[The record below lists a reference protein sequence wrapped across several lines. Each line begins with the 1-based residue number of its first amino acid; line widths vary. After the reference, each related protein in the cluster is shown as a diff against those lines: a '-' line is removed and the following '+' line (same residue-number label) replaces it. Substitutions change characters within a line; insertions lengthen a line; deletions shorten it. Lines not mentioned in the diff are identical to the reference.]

1 MFTLRRKIGILEM
14 ANIGVAKAS
23 YYADLSVKKYE
34 NEAVK
39 ATERIASKKSKSS
52 AGERVSFS
60 NMEERLR
67 FDIATKNG
75 AIRSMSVAQGY
86 LLATAHALDS
96 GKYLLK
102 KLHDLAVEAS
112 NSDLTAEEL
121 ATLDVGAE
129 ILGDEFHKHMT
140 TANYKGLRV
149 FQENDHELSIGT
161 GLENGSIQ
169 IGVGMIE
176 YDDLYDHINSP
187 ENYIETGETYEIIE
201 PLSDDQKETILA
213 RTEGLTADSL
223 VVGAQFT
230 VLGISPSADGAGIR
244 ANDLWYRDGDGSVP
258 FDTTSVVS
266 HASTF
271 VGGYLDIDI
280 TDNAEVSDNFNV
292 ISGDGSVG
300 TISINADGV
309 VSYTDL
315 IDGLVKT
322 IEIGEV
328 DATRDGQN
336 GRALRINLYADASIP
351 GTSDVSNGDFSNGNT
366 NWNVFNDAVDFGS
379 TFTVNGHEIP
389 TPSEAVMATA
399 TLVDY
404 DNGPGGV
411 NDPQGYIPPNNDDY
425 ILNPA
430 SSPSFSVTTGANYL
444 NLNTGSF
451 TFDRGR
457 NMIFDLENF
466 ANNRTMIVD
475 LEGFA
480 NLTDTFSANLT
491 IDFGSWTK
499 SGGTYNFSDNDPG
512 SSISLDFTDKTVNE
526 VVGLIDDITG
536 LSAQLVDTN
545 GDGSSY
551 GVEISSANTGF
562 ENGFRISGSG
572 AADDERWTTPSVPAS
587 HSYSN
592 SFTQLA
598 SELYSA
604 NLTIDFG
611 SWTESGGTYTFS
623 DSDPGSSISLDFNEK
638 TVSEVVDLI
647 NGISD
652 IGATLVEVGGGSSHN
667 VRISGDREGLQ
678 EGFRIS
684 GSGAAADERWTTPSE
699 PATHTYSTNFEQLAT
714 DDYGGAILHGP
725 AMVSD
730 VFEATEGDFLKLNYR
745 ADGFGDWYHVA
756 SYLVDSAGNITMALN
771 EYGRQTENPTT
782 DWQAFSVEVPYSDD
796 FQFVFI
802 NGTWDQSQ
810 GLVAGASMQIDDIR
824 AENPYDIT
832 DSAVQQLMRSINYSS
847 SSNDQEYV
855 KDVAL
860 EANDGTTT
868 LSDTSRIFNT
878 EFEYK
883 IMIAPTMDLER
894 PVSTGASNN
903 LGSDGSR
910 DPYVIVSKVDEV
922 RDRIDVAKAM
932 VNAQHKVLEEAINSA
947 TDVRAE
953 FFWGEDAISNHE
965 AFAETAYFAKQQIMQ
980 DSAAAILAQAN
991 MNQGGLMQ
999 LVNT

>member
-1 MFTLRRKIGILEM
+1 M

-34 NEAVK
+34 TEAVK
-39 ATERIASKKSKSS
+39 ATDRIASNKSKSS

-60 NMEERLR
+60 NMEDRLR
-67 FDIATKNG
+67 LDIATKNG

-86 LLATAHALDS
+86 LLATAHALEA
-96 GKYLLK
+96 GNYLLK
-102 KLHDLAVEAS
+102 KIHDLAVEAS
-112 NSDLTAEEL
+112 DGDLTAEEL
-121 ATLDVGAE
+121 STLDAGAE
-129 ILGDEFHKHMT
+129 ILADDFHRHMT
-140 TANYKGLRV
+140 TSNYKGKLV
-149 FQENDHELSIGT
+149 FQENDHEISIGT
-161 GLENGSIQ
+161 GSENGAIK

-176 YDDLYDHINSP
+176 YDDFYDHINSP
-187 ENYIETGETYEIIE
+187 ENYIRSGITYEIIE
-201 PLSDDQKETILA
+201 PLSDDQKESILA
-213 RTEGLTADSL
+213 RTEGLTADAL

-230 VLGISPSADGAGIR
+230 VLEISPSADGAGIR
-244 ANDLWYRDGDGSVP
+244 ANDLWYTDGDGSVP

-266 HASTF
+266 HASSF
-271 VGGYLDIDI
+271 GGGYLDIEI
-280 TDNAEVSDNFNV
+280 TDNAEWSDDFNV
-292 ISGDGSVG
+292 MSGDGSAG
-300 TISINADGV
+300 TITVNAGV
-309 VSYTDL
+309 VSY
-315 IDGLVKT
+315 IDPLDGA

-328 DATRDGQN
+328 DAVRNGQN
-336 GRALRINLYADASIP
+336 GTALRINLYADASIP
-351 GTSDVSNGDFSNGNT
+351 GTSNVSNGDFSSGGT
-366 NWNVFNDAVDFGS
+366 NWNVYNDAVDFGS
-379 TFTVNGHEIP
+379 TFTVNGREIP

-404 DNGPGGV
+404 DNGAVSEVDPTRRGV
-411 NDPQGYIPPNNDDY
+411 NYPQGYSPPNNDDY
-425 ILNPA
+425 ILQPGSN
-430 SSPSFSVTTGANYL
+430 PSFSVTTGANYL

-457 NMIFDLENF
+457 NMIFNLENF

-499 SGGTYNFSDNDPG
+499 NGGTYTFSDNNP
-512 SSISLDFTDKTVNE
+512 STSTNLDFTDKTVNE
-526 VVGLIDDITG
+526 VVGLIDDIAG
-536 LSAQLVDTN
+536 ISARLVHTN
-545 GDGSSY
+545 GEEDDEDDEGSSY
-551 GVEISSANTGF
+551 RVEISSENTGF
-562 ENGFRISGSG
+562 ENGFRITGNG
-572 AADDERWTTPSVPAS
+572 GVDDERFTTPSVPGS
-587 HSYSN
+587 HAHSN
-592 SFTQLA
+592 QFTQLA
-598 SELYSA
+598 SELFTA

-611 SWTESGGTYTFS
+611 SWTESGGTYTFT
-623 DSDPGSSISLDFNEK
+623 DADPAASTSLNFTEK

-647 NGISD
+647 DGVSGIS
-652 IGATLVEVGGGSSHN
+652 AELQTTGGGSSHDI
-667 VRISGDREGLQ
+667 RISGDSQGLQ
-678 EGFRIS
+678 NGFRIS
-684 GSGAAADERWTTPSE
+684 GSGDAADERWTTPSV
-699 PATHTYSTNFEQLAT
+699 PASHDYSTSFEQLAT

-730 VFEATEGDFLKLNYR
+730 VFPATEGDFLKLNYR
-745 ADGFGDWYHVA
+745 ANGFSDWYHVA

-771 EYGRQTENPTT
+771 EYGKQTENPLV

-810 GLVAGASMQIDDIR
+810 GRVAGASMQIDDIR
-824 AENPYDIT
+824 AENPYEIT
-832 DSAVQQLMRSINYSS
+832 DDAVQQLMRSINYSS

-855 KDVAL
+855 KDVAIN
-860 EANDGTTT
+860 ANDGTTT
-868 LSDTSRIFNT
+868 LSDTSKIFNT
-878 EFEYK
+878 EFENR
-883 IMIAPTMDLER
+883 IMVAPTMDLER

-922 RDRIDVAKAM
+922 RDRIDLAKSM
-932 VNAQHKVLEEAINSA
+932 VRAQYEVLEQAIDAA

-980 DSAAAILAQAN
+980 DSASAILAQAN
-991 MNQGGLMQ
+991 MNQSGLMQ
-999 LVNT
+999 LVNR

>member
-1 MFTLRRKIGILEM
+1 M
-14 ANIGVAKAS
+14 
-23 YYADLSVKKYE
+23 
-34 NEAVK
+34 
-39 ATERIASKKSKSS
+39 
-52 AGERVSFS
+52 
-60 NMEERLR
+60 
-67 FDIATKNG
+67 
-75 AIRSMSVAQGY
+75 
-86 LLATAHALDS
+86 
-96 GKYLLK
+96 
-102 KLHDLAVEAS
+102 
-112 NSDLTAEEL
+112 
-121 ATLDVGAE
+121 
-129 ILGDEFHKHMT
+129 
-140 TANYKGLRV
+140 
-149 FQENDHELSIGT
+149 
-161 GLENGSIQ
+161 
-169 IGVGMIE
+169 
-176 YDDLYDHINSP
+176 
-187 ENYIETGETYEIIE
+187 
-201 PLSDDQKETILA
+201 
-213 RTEGLTADSL
+213 
-223 VVGAQFT
+223 
-230 VLGISPSADGAGIR
+230 
-244 ANDLWYRDGDGSVP
+244 
-258 FDTTSVVS
+258 
-266 HASTF
+266 
-271 VGGYLDIDI
+271 
-280 TDNAEVSDNFNV
+280 
-292 ISGDGSVG
+292 
-300 TISINADGV
+300 
-309 VSYTDL
+309 
-315 IDGLVKT
+315 
-322 IEIGEV
+322 
-328 DATRDGQN
+328 
-336 GRALRINLYADASIP
+336 
-351 GTSDVSNGDFSNGNT
+351 
-366 NWNVFNDAVDFGS
+366 
-379 TFTVNGHEIP
+379 
-389 TPSEAVMATA
+389 
-399 TLVDY
+399 
-404 DNGPGGV
+404 
-411 NDPQGYIPPNNDDY
+411 
-425 ILNPA
+425 
-430 SSPSFSVTTGANYL
+430 
-444 NLNTGSF
+444 
-451 TFDRGR
+451 
-457 NMIFDLENF
+457 
-466 ANNRTMIVD
+466 
-475 LEGFA
+475 
-480 NLTDTFSANLT
+480 
-491 IDFGSWTK
+491 
-499 SGGTYNFSDNDPG
+499 
-512 SSISLDFTDKTVNE
+512 
-526 VVGLIDDITG
+526 
-536 LSAQLVDTN
+536 
-545 GDGSSY
+545 
-551 GVEISSANTGF
+551 
-562 ENGFRISGSG
+562 
-572 AADDERWTTPSVPAS
+572 
-587 HSYSN
+587 
-592 SFTQLA
+592 
-598 SELYSA
+598 
-604 NLTIDFG
+604 
-611 SWTESGGTYTFS
+611 
-623 DSDPGSSISLDFNEK
+623 
-638 TVSEVVDLI
+638 SEVVDLI

-652 IGATLVEVGGGSSHN
+652 IGATLEEVGGGSSHN

-684 GSGAAADERWTTPSE
+684 GSGAAADERWTTPSV
-699 PATHTYSTNFEQLAT
+699 PATHTYSTNYEQLAT